1 MFSTHLRVK
10 EFAGSCTRK
19 EVIELSQ
26 PALCFHWET
35 QFQICARSSS
45 TWFFTCIRSLIN
57 QVNFVVQKKSL
68 MRGNPCFVWCGH
80 LCDWYILYFTEFTQ
94 RLSKTILFWLQ
105 ECLGVQI
112 SMSEKWWGRI
122 SKKWW
127 ERQYE
132 KSPGSFDNISGFQWE
147 DGNGRMLRLYS
158 AYLLLHITALCCA
171 LQIVIFIVTLYCTKI
186 HIFPIQRFLILHS
199 LWQSIVC
206 KWRQL

>member
-1 MFSTHLRVK
+1 MPWDHRPSPLKQCLSMNSSHAGIFSVYPGRTWVGWKSVSSMLASMFLIIFTFLMFSTHLRVK

-127 ERQYE
+127 ERPIWE
-132 KSPGSFDNISGFQWE
+132 VSG
-147 DGNGRMLRLYS
+147 
-158 AYLLLHITALCCA
+158 
-171 LQIVIFIVTLYCTKI
+171 K
-186 HIFPIQRFLILHS
+186 
-199 LWQSIVC
+199 LW
-206 KWRQL
+206 